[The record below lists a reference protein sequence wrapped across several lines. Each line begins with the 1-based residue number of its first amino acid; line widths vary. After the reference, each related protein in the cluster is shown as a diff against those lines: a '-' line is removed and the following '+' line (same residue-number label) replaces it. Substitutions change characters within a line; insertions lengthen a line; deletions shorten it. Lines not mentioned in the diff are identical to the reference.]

1 MLTTMQPSVQP
12 PVYRLLSRKQWLDLR
27 RLLACLLWPTWVRTW
42 PHVSRHPP
50 WYGSP
55 AAVKPSQLEHSY
67 SLLRRAR
74 STHFHGRGHAPSSS
88 LRICTA
94 QVAPNGEQPAHQRH
108 SSPSRCLASGS
119 GTSAVPFTALQSSSE
134 TWGSV
139 QLQGRIQTKAV
150 YGFPIDSRAPIR
162 QQLSRGQRD
171 GTWRGFHA
179 LSSTRRAWRPESWT
193 V

>member
-1 MLTTMQPSVQP
+1 MLTTMQPLVQP

-55 AAVKPSQLEHSY
+55 AAVTSNQLEHSY
-67 SLLRRAR
+67 SLLRRVR
-74 STHFHGRGHAPSSS
+74 WTHFHGRGHAPSSP
-88 LRICTA
+88 LWCCTA

-108 SSPSRCLASGS
+108 SSSSRCLASGS
-119 GTSAVPFTALQSSSE
+119 GTSAVPFTVLQSSSE
-134 TWGSV
+134 TVGSV
-139 QLQGRIQTKAV
+139 QLQGRIQSTTV
-150 YGFPIDSRAPIR
+150 YGFPVDSRASIR
-162 QQLSRGQRD
+162 QQLSR
-171 GTWRGFHA
+171 TWRGFHA
-179 LSSTRRAWRPESWT
+179 LPSTRRAWRPESWT